1 MAKISDS
8 SNLSFSLSYLVQ
20 LVGGIAI
27 ATFAFSEI
35 NNRLGIVENTSISN
49 TGNIEEIIKAQ
60 VANQDALIPADYRQ
74 FEILKAHKEILAQH
88 EAEIIRLQDKVYQLN
103 RIVSMRR

>member
-27 ATFAFSEI
+27 ATYAFSEI
-35 NNRLGIVENTSISN
+35 NNRLGIVENTSTSN
-49 TGNIEEIIKAQ
+49 SSNIEEIVKAQ
-60 VANQDALIPADYRQ
+60 EANQDALIPADYRQ
-74 FEILKAHKEILAQH
+74 FEILKSHKELLAQH
-88 EAEIIRLQDKVYQLN
+88 EAEIIRLQDKIYQLN
-103 RIVSMRR
+103 RILSIRR

>member
-60 VANQDALIPADYRQ
+60 EANQDALIPADYRQ
-74 FEILKAHKEILAQH
+74 FEILKSHKELLAQH
-88 EAEIIRLQDKVYQLN
+88 EAEIIRLQDKIYQLN
-103 RIVSMRR
+103 RILSMRR